1 MEESS
6 EYDKAAKLAAIPE
19 IMKEIT
25 TAGPAF
31 VAAASPLY
39 R

>member
-6 EYDKAAKLAAIPE
+6 EYDKAAKLATIPE
-19 IMKEIT
+19 IMKEII

-31 VAAASPLY
+31 LAAASPVNI
-39 R
+39 